1 MTDVKKVADEA
12 DMIVNGYAYT
22 QNEEGCR
29 VLNLNRPDKAT
40 VLSKTGEVLE
50 TSMDDI
56 EIQIVKSYLEKNKNL
71 WRDGMPKYYEFK
83 IAGYYLYFT
92 SHCII
97 ECMHVHASDRKLTES
112 GSAKFFVRENG
123 DTVLQNRGILNDREI
138 RIIQGFIK
146 QNYQEMYLKW
156 AEYSSEGFYNN
167 QV

>member
-1 MTDVKKVADEA
+1 
-12 DMIVNGYAYT
+12 
-22 QNEEGCR
+22 
-29 VLNLNRPDKAT
+29 
-40 VLSKTGEVLE
+40 
-50 TSMDDI
+50 
-56 EIQIVKSYLEKNKNL
+56 
-71 WRDGMPKYYEFK
+71 MPKYYEFK
-83 IAGYYLYFT
+83 IAGYYRYFT
-92 SHCII
+92 SHCVI

-123 DTVLQNRGILNDREI
+123 DTVLQNRGILKDREI